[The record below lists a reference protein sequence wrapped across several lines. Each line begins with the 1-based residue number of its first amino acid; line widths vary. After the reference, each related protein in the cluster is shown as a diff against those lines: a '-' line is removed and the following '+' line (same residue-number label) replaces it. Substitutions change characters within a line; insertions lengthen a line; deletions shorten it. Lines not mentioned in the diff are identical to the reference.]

1 MSFRNHQDGFGAQLA
16 AAGHASSGAQ
26 PLPWWVGHQ
35 LLYGDAM
42 GQGRP
47 ASPEDACRD
56 GQFQVVPRAQAL
68 LDAAPV
74 PPPQQQLMSERGI
87 PEVMKF
93 SMAHGKGVKGSEHTA
108 TVALQSP
115 FVEYS
120 DRFELGLGQTMV
132 SSNYP
137 YADHNYGVLA
147 PFGMRS
153 TTGSMLIPLNMPADA
168 PIYVNAKQ
176 YEGILRRRRAR
187 AKAEKQNR
195 LIKSRK
201 PYLHESRHL
210 HAMRRARGS
219 GGRFLNTKKEINGKE
234 AAVGSKAMDS
244 NPLMRLAASP
254 SSVIQHSE
262 QGNPSSVS
270 SLSGSEVTSLY
281 DHEDVGHYHGFEH
294 LRTHF
299 FTPLPSI
306 MDGEH
311 GAGNPFKWA
320 AASDGCCN
328 LLKA

>member
-1 MSFRNHQDGFGAQLA
+1 
-16 AAGHASSGAQ
+16 
-26 PLPWWVGHQ
+26 
-35 LLYGDAM
+35 
-42 GQGRP
+42 
-47 ASPEDACRD
+47 
-56 GQFQVVPRAQAL
+56 
-68 LDAAPV
+68 
-74 PPPQQQLMSERGI
+74 
-87 PEVMKF
+87 
-93 SMAHGKGVKGSEHTA
+93 
-108 TVALQSP
+108 
-115 FVEYS
+115 
-120 DRFELGLGQTMV
+120 
-132 SSNYP
+132 
-137 YADHNYGVLA
+137 
-147 PFGMRS
+147 MRS

-187 AKAEKQNR
+187 TKAEKQNR
-195 LIKSRK
+195 LIKARK

-219 GGRFLNTKKEINGKE
+219 GGRFLNTKKEINGKDV
-234 AAVGSKAMDS
+234 AAGGSKAMMDS

-262 QGNPSSVS
+262 QGNRSSVS
-270 SLSGSEVTSLY
+270 SLSGSELTSLY
-281 DHEDVGHYHGFEH
+281 DHEDVDHYHNGFEQ